1 MYVNGHIKVIPWG
14 GIAMLKEYEKIV
26 VRVQALSEI
35 CASLESNLT
44 WLRDAVQ
51 KYEEHTET
59 DEDVPEW
66 EQREYLQ
73 NRKKIAA
80 YESAFSTI
88 MQSMKK

>member
-1 MYVNGHIKVIPWG
+1 
-14 GIAMLKEYEKIV
+14 MLKEYEKIA

-44 WLRDAVQ
+44 WMRDAVQ
-51 KYEEHTET
+51 KHEERMENG
-59 DEDVPEW
+59 EDIQQW
-66 EQREYLQ
+66 EQTEYLQ
-73 NRKKIAA
+73 NKEKIAA

>member
-1 MYVNGHIKVIPWG
+1 
-14 GIAMLKEYEKIV
+14 MLKEYEKIA

-44 WLRDAVQ
+44 WVRDAVR
-51 KYEEHTET
+51 KHEERMENG
-59 DEDVPEW
+59 EDIQQW
-66 EQREYLQ
+66 EQTEYLQ
-73 NRKKIAA
+73 NKEKIAA

>member
-1 MYVNGHIKVIPWG
+1 MT
-14 GIAMLKEYEKIV
+14 MLKEYEKIA

-35 CASLESNLT
+35 CASLESNIT

-51 KYEEHTET
+51 KIDERTENGEEI
-59 DEDVPEW
+59 PEW
-66 EQREYLQ
+66 EQKDYLQ
-73 NRKKIAA
+73 NKEKIAA